1 MNVPDKY
8 KGCFSYIEAGD
19 NIELQDD
26 QTKIIVRDRQDCY
39 RIIVD
44 KGIIN
49 DVSHGIK
56 KADFAISESPDGSF
70 YLIEL
75 KGAVISAALEQVL
88 KTVEN
93 VENSDEFKSLLKGRN
108 KVIACIV
115 SPNRQQIPKGGKSFE
130 RELAKKLCAKS
141 KEKPQDMYDL
151 IYYVKVVQKQ
161 ERPVINRKTRQVVCS
176 NRNPLVLN
184 ELG

>member
-1 MNVPDKY
+1 MNIPGKY
-8 KGCFSYIEAGD
+8 ETYFSYIKAGD

-26 QTKIIVRDRQDCY
+26 QTKIIVRDRQDCF

-49 DVSHGIK
+49 DESNGIR
-56 KADFAISESPDGSF
+56 KADFAVSEQSDGNF

-75 KGAVISAALEQVL
+75 KGAVIDAALEQVL
-88 KTVEN
+88 KTVET
-93 VENSDEFKSLLKGRN
+93 VECSDELKTLLKGRS

-115 SPNRQQIPKGGKSFE
+115 SPNRQQIPKGGNSHE
-130 RELAKKLCAKS
+130 RNLAKKLYAKS
-141 KEKPQDMYDL
+141 KEKTQDMYDL

-161 ERPVINRKTRQVVCS
+161 EQPVINRKTRQVVCS

>member
-1 MNVPDKY
+1 MNISGKY
-8 KGCFSYIEAGD
+8 RSYFSYIKSGD

-26 QTKIIVRDRQDCY
+26 QTKIIVRDTQDCY

-49 DVSHGIK
+49 DESHGIK
-56 KADFAISESPDGSF
+56 KTDFAVSEQPDGNF
-70 YLIEL
+70 YLMEL
-75 KGAVISAALEQVL
+75 KGAVIDAALEQVL
-88 KTVEN
+88 RTVEN
-93 VENSDEFKSLLKGRN
+93 IENSDELKELLKGRQ

-115 SPNRQQIPKGGKSFE
+115 SPNRQQIPKGGNSRE
-130 RELAKKLCAKS
+130 RSLAKKLYTKS
-141 KEKPQDMYDL
+141 KVKPYDMNEL

-161 ERPVINRKTRQVVCS
+161 EQPVINKKTRQVICS

>member
-8 KGCFSYIEAGD
+8 KRCFSYIEAGD

-56 KADFAISESPDGSF
+56 KADFAVSESPDGSF

-75 KGAVISAALEQVL
+75 KGAVINAALEQVL
-88 KTVEN
+88 RTVEN
-93 VENSDEFKSLLKGRN
+93 VESSDEFKSLLKGRN

-115 SPNRQQIPKGGKSFE
+115 SPNR
-130 RELAKKLCAKS
+130 
-141 KEKPQDMYDL
+141 
-151 IYYVKVVQKQ
+151 
-161 ERPVINRKTRQVVCS
+161 
-176 NRNPLVLN
+176 
-184 ELG
+184 